1 MESKEFKVYFQP
13 IYDIKTSALCG
24 AEALAR
30 KEDVTQGLLAPAS
43 FIPAMEADGTIEQ
56 LDLLMFEETAE
67 LINKWRAAGLNT
79 VSMAVNMSQVTL
91 KNPALPKLINAVIQK
106 FNLPSNVI
114 EMEVT
119 ETMRCTDFP
128 ALQKTLSAIR
138 DAGIRIVMDDFGAA
152 YSNVIELTLLK
163 ADVLK
168 LDKAFLLGGSEDEN
182 KTKKII
188 AHIAQMAKDIGM
200 KVVAEGVE
208 TPEHFDFIKT
218 TVCDSVQGFYFARPM
233 TAENF
238 TKLLEQRI

>member
-30 KEDVTQGLLAPAS
+30 KEDAVNGLLLPMS

-56 LDLLMFEETAE
+56 LDLFMFEKTAE
-67 LINKWRAAGLNT
+67 LINTWRRAGLNT

-91 KNPALPKLINAVIQK
+91 RKANLPDIIRAIVNK
-106 FNLPSNVI
+106 FNLPSNSI
-114 EMEVT
+114 EVEVT

-128 ALQKTLSAIR
+128 ALQKTLGAIR
-138 DAGIRIVMDDFGAA
+138 ESGIKVVMDDFGAA
-152 YSNVIELTLLK
+152 YSNIIELTLLN
-163 ADVLK
+163 ADALK
-168 LDKAFLLGGSEDEN
+168 LDKAFLLGGAQDES
-182 KTKKII
+182 KTRKII
-188 AHIAQMAKDIGM
+188 THIANMAKDIGM

-208 TPEHFDFIKT
+208 TPAHFDFIKT

-233 TAENF
+233 TEDNF

>member
-1 MESKEFKVYFQP
+1 MESKEFKTYFQP

-30 KEDVTQGLLAPAS
+30 KEDALQGLLAPAS
-43 FIPAMEADGTIEQ
+43 FIPAMEADGSIEQ
-56 LDLLMFEETAE
+56 LDIFMFEKTAE
-67 LINKWRAAGLNT
+67 LINRWRASGLKT
-79 VSMAVNMSQVTL
+79 VNMAVNMSQITL
-91 KNPALPKLINAVIQK
+91 RNPALPDIMRGALTK
-106 FNLPSNVI
+106 FNLPAKAMEV
-114 EMEVT
+114 EVT
-119 ETMRCTDFP
+119 ETMRCADFS
-128 ALQKTLSAIR
+128 ALQKTLAAIR
-138 DAGIRIVMDDFGAA
+138 DTGITVVMDDFGAA
-152 YSNVIELTLLK
+152 YSNIIELTLLK

-168 LDKAFLLGGSEDEN
+168 LDKAFLLGGSENEA

-233 TAENF
+233 TEEDF

>member
-1 MESKEFKVYFQP
+1 MESKEFKIYFQP

-30 KEDVTQGLLAPAS
+30 KEDALQGLLAPAS
-43 FIPAMEADGTIEQ
+43 FIPAMEADGSIED
-56 LDLLMFEETAE
+56 LDIFMFEKTAE
-67 LINKWRAAGLNT
+67 LISHWRAAGLKT
-79 VSMAVNMSQVTL
+79 VNMAVNMSQVTL
-91 KNPALPKLINAVIQK
+91 KNPALPSIMRDVLTK
-106 FNLPSNVI
+106 FNLPANSI
-114 EMEVT
+114 EIEVT
-119 ETMRCTDFP
+119 ETMRCADFP
-128 ALQKTLSAIR
+128 ALQKTLAAIR
-138 DAGIRIVMDDFGAA
+138 DTGINIVMDDFGAA

-218 TVCDSVQGFYFARPM
+218 TVCDRVQGFYFARPM

>member
-1 MESKEFKVYFQP
+1 MESKEFKIYFQP

-30 KEDVTQGLLAPAS
+30 KEDSNRGLLLPAS
-43 FIPAMEADGTIEQ
+43 FIPAMEADGSIEQ
-56 LDLLMFEETAE
+56 LDLLMLEKTAE
-67 LINKWRAAGLNT
+67 LIKRWREAGLKT

-91 KNPALPKLINAVIQK
+91 TNPNISSYIRAIVDR
-106 FNLPSNVI
+106 FNLPLNSI

-119 ETMRCTDFP
+119 ETMRCSDFS
-128 ALQKTLSAIR
+128 ALQKTLCAIR
-138 DAGIRIVMDDFGAA
+138 DMGIRVVMDDFGAA
-152 YSNVIELTLLK
+152 YANVIELTMLK

-168 LDKAFLLGGSEDEN
+168 LDKAFLLGSSEDEN

-188 AHIAQMAKDIGM
+188 SHIAQMAKDIGM
-200 KVVAEGVE
+200 RVVAEGVE
-208 TPEHFDFIKT
+208 TPEHLNFIKT

-233 TAENF
+233 TEENF